1 MLAVKVF
8 VVNGG
13 RDAED
18 GVPAG
23 FYTKNVAY
31 RGVSLTVYTFRSY

>member
-13 RDAED
+13 RDADD

-23 FYTKNVAY
+23 
-31 RGVSLTVYTFRSY
+31 VYTNNVVYSEVFH